1 MSYQLQLE
9 ARNTLTNSALISSHE
24 SLMIMNTNTPL
35 VNLALLEA
43 MKGMRITDEI
53 DIFIPYLALSISK
66 IENEYFVVRKI
77 IKSPMDY
84 KKIKNK

>member
-53 DIFIPYLALSISK
+53 DNFIPYS
-66 IENEYFVVRKI
+66 
-77 IKSPMDY
+77 D
-84 KKIKNK
+84 